1 MHYSLWHASDDV
13 SGLTSPQFAVL
24 HALAHQQ
31 PLDQTELGE
40 RASLDRS
47 TLANIVTRLSAR
59 GFVART
65 RDAAGARRDLVAL
78 TPAADAERAR
88 GPWRRR
94 LRHRR
99 APAQPVSERD
109 RKALDSSSSVRLPP
123 TTSADRLRRIVSGR
137 PGANKCEPLVTSSP
151 FSCPSPLAFPPPN
164 GAAVRDPAVS
174 ELTQTVPARTA
185 WTIRCVR

>member
-1 MHYSLWHASDDV
+1 MGSRMANTTQRATTEVIDFEFADMVGFLIRVSQQAHYSLWNASDDV

-65 RDAAGARRDLVAL
+65 RDVADARRNLVVL
-78 TPAADAERAR
+78 TPA
-88 GPWRRR
+88 G
-94 LRHRR
+94 RR
-99 APAQPVSERD
+99 AHKKAVRGAYDINERLLEPVSERD
-109 RKALDSSSSVRLPP
+109 RKALVRILH
-123 TTSADRLRRIVSGR
+123 TLVADHR
-137 PGANKCEPLVTSSP
+137 E
-151 FSCPSPLAFPPPN
+151 
-164 GAAVRDPAVS
+164 
-174 ELTQTVPARTA
+174 QTDA
-185 WTIRCVR
+185 

>member
-1 MHYSLWHASDDV
+1 MGSRMANTTQRATTEVIDFEFTDMVGFLIRVSQQVHYSLWNASDDV

-65 RDAAGARRDLVAL
+65 RDVADARRNLVVL
-78 TPAADAERAR
+78 TPA
-88 GPWRRR
+88 G
-94 LRHRR
+94 RR
-99 APAQPVSERD
+99 AHKRAVRGAYDINERLLEPVSERD
-109 RKALDSSSSVRLPP
+109 RKALVRILH
-123 TTSADRLRRIVSGR
+123 TLVADHR
-137 PGANKCEPLVTSSP
+137 E
-151 FSCPSPLAFPPPN
+151 
-164 GAAVRDPAVS
+164 
-174 ELTQTVPARTA
+174 QTDA
-185 WTIRCVR
+185 

>member
-1 MHYSLWHASDDV
+1 MVGFLIRVSQQVHYSLWNASDDV

-65 RDAAGARRDLVAL
+65 GRRRRTSQSRGADPCR
-78 TPAADAERAR
+78 TQSTQEGRA
-88 GPWRRR
+88 RR
-94 LRHRR
+94 LRHKR
-99 APAQPVSERD
+99 APARACVG
-109 RKALDSSSSVRLPP
+109 A
-123 TTSADRLRRIVSGR
+123 R
-137 PGANKCEPLVTSSP
+137 P
-151 FSCPSPLAFPPPN
+151 
-164 GAAVRDPAVS
+164 
-174 ELTQTVPARTA
+174 
-185 WTIRCVR
+185 